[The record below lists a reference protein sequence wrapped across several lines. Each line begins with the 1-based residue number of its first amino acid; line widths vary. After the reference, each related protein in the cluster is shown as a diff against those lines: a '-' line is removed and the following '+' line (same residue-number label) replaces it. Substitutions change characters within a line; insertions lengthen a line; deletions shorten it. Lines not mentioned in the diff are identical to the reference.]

1 MTSLPEHTKFN
12 VRMFADDTVLFI
24 REKNLNKLEQIVTA
38 ELQKISDWTN
48 FNRLSLNANK
58 SCYMIVPSKKYKNR
72 ASNFKLIL
80 CGNVIHQTDT
90 VKYLGLHLQDNLKSN
105 SQINYVLKK
114 VSQAAGIISKIRH
127 FVNKKTLVMMYYSF
141 VYCHLHY
148 GILTWAN
155 SSVSM
160 LKPLKIMQ
168 NHILRLMSFKKIKD
182 KVDLNK
188 LYASFNIL
196 KLEDIYNLELA
207 KFVYLYHYNALPE
220 IFKNYFKHA
229 SEYHNYSTRYASN
242 QNFFIPRML
251 TSQGQSSSLY
261 IGPQIW
267 NNISLDIRSLSCGR
281 FKKVIKKSLIS
292 KYA

>member
-1 MTSLPEHTKFN
+1 MTSRPVDQEGHCFL
-12 VRMFADDTVLFI
+12 V
-24 REKNLNKLEQIVTA
+24 EKNLNKLEQIVTA
-38 ELQKISDWTN
+38 ELQKISDRTN

-58 SCYMIVPSKKYKNR
+58 SCHMIVPSKKYKNR

-105 SQINYVLKK
+105 SQINYALKK

-148 GILTWAN
+148 GILTWTN

-160 LKPLKIMQ
+160 LKPLKVMQ
-168 NHILRLMSFKKIKD
+168 NHILRLISFKKIKD
-182 KVDLNK
+182 KVNLNK

-207 KFVYLYHYNALPE
+207 KFVYLHHSNALPE
-220 IFKNYFKHA
+220 IFKNYVLLSFIIIQLDMLLIKTFLSPECSLLRVNHQA
-229 SEYHNYSTRYASN
+229 SILGHRYGIT
-242 QNFFIPRML
+242 F
-251 TSQGQSSSLY
+251 
-261 IGPQIW
+261 PQT
-267 NNISLDIRSLSCGR
+267 LGLCLMEDL
-281 FKKVIKKSLIS
+281 KK
-292 KYA
+292 